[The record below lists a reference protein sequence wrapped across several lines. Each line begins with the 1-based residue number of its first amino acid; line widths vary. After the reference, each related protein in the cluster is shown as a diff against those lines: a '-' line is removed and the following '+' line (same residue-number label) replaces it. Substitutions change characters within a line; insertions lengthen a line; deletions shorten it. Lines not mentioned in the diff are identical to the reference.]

1 MVAWVFL
8 AGAIATE
15 VLGTLQL
22 RELANGFRVLPAVM
36 VTVSYVASFVLV
48 VPALRTINVGVSY
61 AIWSAVGTAAVAG
74 LGVVLFDERLNAL
87 AVVGIVL
94 IVVGVVLLTASGS
107 ATHGGARP
115 SGERLARCT
124 PTPPRRTRPRQSAPS
139 LVRTR
144 RSRHRMLPF
153 TWETLRL
160 FLHILA
166 ATIWVGGQLTLAAL
180 VPTLRAMGA
189 QAPKAAARRFNQV
202 AWPAF
207 GVLVLTGI
215 WNIVA
220 ESDKQSHPGYQT
232 TLGIKMALVLLSGVS
247 AFLHTRAKSK
257 SGLAVWGALAA
268 LSALGATLFG
278 VLLAS

>member
-1 MVAWVFL
+1 
-8 AGAIATE
+8 
-15 VLGTLQL
+15 
-22 RELANGFRVLPAVM
+22 
-36 VTVSYVASFVLV
+36 
-48 VPALRTINVGVSY
+48 
-61 AIWSAVGTAAVAG
+61 
-74 LGVVLFDERLNAL
+74 
-87 AVVGIVL
+87 
-94 IVVGVVLLTASGS
+94 
-107 ATHGGARP
+107 
-115 SGERLARCT
+115 
-124 PTPPRRTRPRQSAPS
+124 
-139 LVRTR
+139 
-144 RSRHRMLPF
+144 MLPF

-220 ESDKQSHPGYQT
+220 ESDKQSDPGYQT

-278 VLLAS
+278 VVLAS